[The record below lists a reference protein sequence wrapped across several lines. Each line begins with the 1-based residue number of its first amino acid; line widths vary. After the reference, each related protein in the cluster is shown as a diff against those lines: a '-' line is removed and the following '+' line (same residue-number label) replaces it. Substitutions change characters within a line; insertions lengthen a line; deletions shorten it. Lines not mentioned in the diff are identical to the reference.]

1 MGKILIKYF
10 VYKKNICH
18 RYQIKVSHIF
28 LKINNIWNESSI
40 SLLTKSLKICY
51 NSGEILFIYQIRGVS

>member
-1 MGKILIKYF
+1 MANDNHLSPVTCYNVTMHKQDYYNEFFEIG
-10 VYKKNICH
+10 
-18 RYQIKVSHIF
+18 QQ
-28 LKINNIWNESSI
+28 KINFTSI

>member
-1 MGKILIKYF
+1 MKSIAE
-10 VYKKNICH
+10 
-18 RYQIKVSHIF
+18 IF
-28 LKINNIWNESSI
+28 DNSKELLDSTSI